1 MFFKGL
7 CETSNYCEFE
17 AILQHTI
24 SGFRIGHSTCI
35 ILMAI
40 RDDLLRAMAMV
51 CALPDVFKIRTGA
64 RPAPRADT
72 RVLPMYKPFS

>member
-1 MFFKGL
+1 MFLKGL
-7 CETSNYCEFE
+7 CETNNYCEYE
-17 AILQHTI
+17 VTLKHTI
-24 SGFRIGHSTCI
+24 SGFRIGHSTSI
-35 ILMAI
+35 VLMAI

-51 CALPDVFKIRTGA
+51 CALPDVFKIRTGT